1 MIGIICDDFE
11 LLLKKNKAILEELGD
26 NITKLKNM
34 SNMFNSNFYS
44 SELKI
49 LVSKLDIQLSQ
60 FGLVEEKLI
69 GYQRTLNSVFDGY
82 NEQEAQ
88 VVRDV
93 SSLIS

>member
-1 MIGIICDDFE
+1 MGIICDDFE
-11 LLLKKNKAILEELGD
+11 LLLKKNKAILEELTD
-26 NITKLKNM
+26 NITKIKNM

-44 SELKI
+44 SELKF
-49 LVSKLDIQLSQ
+49 LVSKLDMQLSQ